1 MSGSGRFSAGACIM
15 SHRPRI
21 LVVGCGAM
29 GGIFAAHLA
38 HVAEVAVLDTDAAHV
53 AAMRRDGLRIEGG
66 EDRAAA
72 LRAETGA
79 AALHG
84 HVFDVILFLV
94 KSGHTASAL
103 AELRPLLG
111 NEPLLV
117 TLQNGMGNSEI
128 LETGSHCKVLRG
140 VVLDAGRYL
149 GPGRVE
155 HLIRGNT
162 TWLGPTRGTVGDCA
176 WLADVLNAAG
186 LPTRTLADPMDAVWS
201 KLVFNSVMNPIG
213 ALLLGVN
220 AARYGSPEICA
231 LIDDM
236 AAECTQVVRALG
248 GRYAFD
254 PLTLVKETRAGL
266 RPVTRHAGS
275 MALDIANGAA
285 TEIDELTGYIV
296 REGDRLKVPVPA
308 CRTVYRLVKGLEA
321 ARAWQLRQ
329 P

>member
-1 MSGSGRFSAGACIM
+1 MTSDRA
-15 SHRPRI
+15 RV

-38 HVAEVAVLDTDAAHV
+38 RVAEVTVLDTDAAHV
-53 AAMRRDGLRIEGG
+53 AAIRRDGLRVEGG
-66 EDRAAA
+66 EGCTAA
-72 LRAETGA
+72 LRAETDA

-84 HVFDVILFLV
+84 QVFDAILFVV
-94 KSGHTASAL
+94 KSGHTADAL
-103 AELRPLLG
+103 GGLQPLLA

-117 TLQNGMGNSEI
+117 TLQNGMGNSEV
-128 LETGSHCKVLRG
+128 LEAGSPCKVLRG

-155 HLIRGNT
+155 HLIRGNA
-162 TWLGPTRGTVGDCA
+162 TWLGPTRGTVDDCA
-176 WLADVLNAAG
+176 WLAESLNASG
-186 LPTRTLADPMDAVWS
+186 LATRTLADPMDAVWS

-220 AARYGSPEICA
+220 AARYGSPEICG

-236 AAECTQVVRALG
+236 AEECAQVVLALG

-254 PLTLVKETRAGL
+254 PLAFVKETRAGL

-275 MALDIANGAA
+275 MALDIVNGAA
-285 TEIDELTGYIV
+285 TEIDELTGFIV
-296 REGDRLKVPVPA
+296 REGERLKVPVPA

-329 P
+329 SRQI

>member
-1 MSGSGRFSAGACIM
+1 MNADRL
-15 SHRPRI
+15 RI

-38 HVAEVAVLDTDAAHV
+38 RVADVAVLDTDAAHV
-53 AAMRRDGLRIEGG
+53 AAIRRDGLRLEGG
-66 EDRAAA
+66 EGCAAA
-72 LRAETGA
+72 LRAETDA

-84 HVFDVILFLV
+84 EVFDTILFLV
-94 KSGHTASAL
+94 KSGHTAGAL
-103 AELRPLLG
+103 AGLQSLLAQG
-111 NEPLLV
+111 PLLV

-128 LETGSHCKVLRG
+128 LEAGSTCKVLRG
-140 VVLDAGRYL
+140 IVLDAGRYL

-155 HLIRGNT
+155 HLIRGNP
-162 TWLGPTRGTVGDCA
+162 TWLGPTRGAVGDCA
-176 WLADVLNAAG
+176 RLAEALNDAG

-220 AARYGSPEICA
+220 AARYGSPEVCA
-231 LIDDM
+231 LVDDM
-236 AAECTQVVRALG
+236 AGECAQVVRALG

-254 PLTLVKETRAGL
+254 PMAFVKETRAGL

-275 MALDIANGAA
+275 MALDIANGAP
-285 TEIDELTGYIV
+285 TEIDELTGFFV
-296 REGDRLKVPVPA
+296 REGDRLNVPVPA